1 MKNVKLYDK
10 RFQKIVKLG
19 EGTYGKV
26 YKVQLPDTDKVQYYA
41 LKKYASILFGEGMD
55 ITALREITIL
65 KEISHENI
73 VKIHELFYG
82 MKSLYIAYE
91 YIDCELTKIIQPLNN
106 EELPESLIKGLMLQ
120 MLKGLAEI
128 HRYNV
133 LHRDIK
139 PQNLLV
145 NKDGVLKIA
154 DFGFARF
161 IASPGR
167 EMTAGVISNWYRPP
181 EIFFGAKYYSYG
193 VDIWSTGCIFAEMI
207 KRKPLFQGATEIDI
221 LTKIFSLL
229 GIPNESDW
237 PDNNQLDGFKLFS
250 QGDVITIKKYF
261 AGFSEEGIDLLEKM
275 LALNP
280 NKRISASEA
289 LKHPFFSV
297 EPLPCTNEE
306 IAQIVAKLIK

>member
-1 MKNVKLYDK
+1 MKNIKLYDK

-26 YKVQLPDTDKVQYYA
+26 YKVKLPDTEKVQYYA
-41 LKKYASILFGEGMD
+41 LKKYGSALFGEGMD

-91 YIDCELTKIIQPLNN
+91 YLDCELSKIIYTPNN
-106 EELPESLIKGLMLQ
+106 EELSESLIKGLLLH

-128 HRYNV
+128 HRYGV
-133 LHRDIK
+133 LHRDMK

-145 NKDGVLKIA
+145 DKNGILKIA

-167 EMTAGVISNWYRPP
+167 EMTAGVISDWYRPP

-193 VDIWSTGCIFAEMI
+193 VDIWSAGCIFAEMI
-207 KRKPLFQGATEIDI
+207 NRMPLFNGSSEIEI
-221 LTKIFSLL
+221 LTNRVETLEQTI
-229 GIPNESDW
+229 
-237 PDNNQLDGFKLFS
+237 NQLLDK
-250 QGDVITIKKYF
+250 V
-261 AGFSEEGIDLLEKM
+261 
-275 LALNP
+275 N
-280 NKRISASEA
+280 
-289 LKHPFFSV
+289 SV
-297 EPLPCTNEE
+297 L
-306 IAQIVAKLIK
+306 

>member
-1 MKNVKLYDK
+1 MVSL
-10 RFQKIVKLG
+10 FQKIVKLG

-26 YKVQLPDTDKVQYYA
+26 YKVKLPDTEKVQYYA

-106 EELPESLIKGLMLQ
+106 DELPESLIKGLMLQ

-128 HRYNV
+128 HRYSV

-289 LKHPFFSV
+289 IKHPFFTV
-297 EPLPCTNEE
+297 EPLPGT
-306 IAQIVAKLIK
+306 AMRSLR